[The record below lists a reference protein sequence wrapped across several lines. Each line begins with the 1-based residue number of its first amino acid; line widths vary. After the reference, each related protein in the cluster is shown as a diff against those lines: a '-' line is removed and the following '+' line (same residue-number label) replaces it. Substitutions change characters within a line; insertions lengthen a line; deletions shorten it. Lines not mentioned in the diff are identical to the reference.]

1 MTELSGCKIEISV
14 ESLRRTLMFFSVL
27 LEAHKDEQ
35 VSSSNVMQMH
45 KQSAIE

>member
-1 MTELSGCKIEISV
+1 
-14 ESLRRTLMFFSVL
+14 MFFSVL
-27 LEAHKDEQ
+27 LEAHKDEE